1 MSLSSTV
8 YYSDRSRKVNEMT
21 KTPTETKD
29 SAKQSRK
36 LSPELNEFLH
46 MLQALEG
53 RLDTPATNAR

>member
-1 MSLSSTV
+1 
-8 YYSDRSRKVNEMT
+8 MT

-29 SAKQSRK
+29 SAKQARK

-53 RLDTPATNAR
+53 RLGTRAANTR

>member
-1 MSLSSTV
+1 
-8 YYSDRSRKVNEMT
+8 MT

>member
-1 MSLSSTV
+1 
-8 YYSDRSRKVNEMT
+8 MT

-29 SAKQSRK
+29 SAKQARK

-46 MLQALEG
+46 MLRALEG

>member
-1 MSLSSTV
+1 MSLSSTL
-8 YYSDRSRKVNEMT
+8 YNSDRSRKVNEMT

-29 SAKQSRK
+29 SAKQTRK

-53 RLDTPATNAR
+53 RLDTPAANAR